1 MDNNSVFET
10 STSGSSSPPPGG
22 GPRAARVWL
31 VRLARISWVALLT
44 AGVVGGYGSALVQV
58 RARAAYHQ
66 RLHHA
71 PCHARQHAPPVD
83 AVVAP

>member
-1 MDNNSVFET
+1 MDNTTGFET

-22 GPRAARVWL
+22 GPRAARVWA

-58 RARAAYHQ
+58 RARAAYHH

-71 PCHARQHAPPVD
+71 PCHTGQHQTPPD
-83 AVVAP
+83 RVVAP